1 MSKLTVAE
9 SPKSLC
15 QQIADWWQRLAKDAI
30 ADHGKF
36 HVALAGGNT
45 PRILYQMLASDA
57 YAGAIDW
64 QHIKFYFGDER
75 AVPLN
80 HSQSNF
86 SMAHDAMLDTLSIP
100 STNIYPMITDLDDLE
115 NSARHYEK
123 ILRRE
128 LPAGDD
134 GIPQF
139 DLILLGMG
147 DDGHTASLF
156 PDTPIL
162 SETQKL
168 VAMVYVEKVQASRLS
183 FTLPLINHARHVG
196 IMVTGD
202 NKAGK
207 LKQVLIDQPGT
218 HPVEKVHPDGEL
230 RWFADEAAAKYLPD
244 RP

>member
-1 MSKLTVAE
+1 MSKLTIAE
-9 SPKSLC
+9 NPKLLC
-15 QQIADWWQRLAKDAI
+15 QQVADWWQQISQSAI
-30 ADHGKF
+30 KERGNF

-45 PRILYQMLASDA
+45 PRVLYQLLASDP
-57 YAGAIDW
+57 YANSIDW

-80 HSQSNF
+80 DSQSNF
-86 SMAHDAMLDTLSIP
+86 WMAHVAMLDALSIP
-100 STNIYPMITDLDDLE
+100 ATNIYPLITDLDDLE

-128 LPAGDD
+128 LPAGTDQ
-134 GIPQF
+134 IPVF

-156 PDTPIL
+156 PDTAIL
-162 SETQKL
+162 NETERL
-168 VAMVYVEKVQASRLS
+168 VSVVYVEKVQSSRLS
-183 FTLPLINHARHVG
+183 FTYPLINHARHVG

-207 LKQVLIDQPGT
+207 LKQVLADKPGT
-218 HPVEKVHPDGEL
+218 NPVENIQPDGEL
-230 RWFADEAAAKYLPD
+230 IWFVDEAAAKYLPD
-244 RP
+244 QP